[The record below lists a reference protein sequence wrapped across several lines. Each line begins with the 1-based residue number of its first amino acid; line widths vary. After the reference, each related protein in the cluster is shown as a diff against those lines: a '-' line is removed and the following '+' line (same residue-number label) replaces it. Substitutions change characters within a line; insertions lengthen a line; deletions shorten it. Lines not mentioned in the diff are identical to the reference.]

1 MVRWNAV
8 SRQAK
13 CGTSLKICCARS
25 SSSSACG
32 RCNGAN
38 CTASRKICFTSG
50 VMSAWSVRCGPPCT
64 TRCPTAASGWS
75 RCACSAS
82 ATRCNASCCDS
93 ITWFCVTSIA
103 PSDERMVNEPSSRP
117 MPFAPPVSHGVS
129 SLSSGVEPDVLPG
142 IYTPNFSDDE
152 PLFSTRIPKVIASA
166 FPNPVTDFIAV
177 NAFRVGVSNARVDLV
192 LEPVLRVGAGI
203 AKPRHTIDYIDTQR
217 KAVDLVDDRQ
227 LERRIDVAAFPIAMH
242 MHVLVIRAV
251 IRELVNER
259 RIRVEVE
266 DDRLLARE
274 NGIEVATGQTVRM
287 IGVGHQPEQ
296 VYHVDEADLEVGE
309 MFLQDLDG
317 GERFHGG
324 DIAGT
329 GHHHVRFG
337 VLVRRCPVP
346 DADTLGAMRKCSFHV
361 KVLQVRLLVR
371 DNHVDVVTRTQAM
384 IHHAQQ
390 AVRIGRQVDAHDFGT
405 LVRDDIEKTRV
416 LVGETVV
423 ILTPYQRGNQQ
434 VHRWHRCAPVEFALR
449 LFQPLGVLV

>member
-8 SRQAK
+8 SWQAK

-38 CTASRKICFTSG
+38 CTASRKVCFTSG

-75 RCACSAS
+75 RCAC
-82 ATRCNASCCDS
+82 NASCCDS

-103 PSDERMVNEPSSRP
+103 PSDERMVSEPSSRP
-117 MPFAPPVSHGVS
+117 MPFALPVSHGTS
-129 SLSSGVEPDVLPG
+129 SPLSGLIPGDLPAT
-142 IYTPNFSDDE
+142 YTPNLSDDE
-152 PLFSTRIPKVIASA
+152 PLLRTKIPRVMVLA
-166 FPNPVTDFIAV
+166 FPDPVADFIAV
-177 NAFRVGVSNARVDLV
+177 NAFRVGVGNARVDLV
-192 LEPVLRVGAGI
+192 LEPVLRVSAGI
-203 AKPRHTIDYIDTQR
+203 AKPRHTIDHINTQR

-227 LERRIDVAAFPIAMH
+227 LERGIDVAAFPIAMH
-242 MHVLVIRAV
+242 VHVLVIRAV

-296 VYHVDEADLEVGE
+296 VHHVDEADLEVGE

-337 VLVRRCPVP
+337 
-346 DADTLGAMRKCSFHV
+346 
-361 KVLQVRLLVR
+361 
-371 DNHVDVVTRTQAM
+371 
-384 IHHAQQ
+384 
-390 AVRIGRQVDAHDFGT
+390 
-405 LVRDDIEKTRV
+405 
-416 LVGETVV
+416 
-423 ILTPYQRGNQQ
+423 
-434 VHRWHRCAPVEFALR
+434 
-449 LFQPLGVLV
+449 